1 MGGDCRKHRLD
12 EILAAPAQD
21 MTEEIMDESDIVG
34 VM

>member
-1 MGGDCRKHRLD
+1 MRGGCRNRRLD
-12 EILAAPAQD
+12 EILAALAQD